1 VSESPGQPRRFVV
14 LRHQRGPD
22 VHWDVMIE
30 DGDHLA
36 TWRMDRPPHEVAAEP
51 VPLVRIQDHPL
62 RFLTYTGPVQKG
74 MGHVDQA
81 DAGTCVFEGHLPG
94 GLVRLSGQH
103 LRGTFR
109 LEPVRDSGW
118 ALQQATD
125 AGTPPKK

>member
-62 RFLTYTGPVQKG
+62 RFLTYTGPVQKDT
-74 MGHVDQA
+74 GHVERA
-81 DAGTCVFEGHLPG
+81 DAGTCVFEGPLPG
-94 GLVRLSGQH
+94 GLARLSGRH

-109 LEPVRDSGW
+109 LEPMGDSGW
-118 ALQQATD
+118 VLQRAGD
-125 AGTPPKK
+125 AEAPPNK